1 MSDLKWHARLA
12 LAILKIAEGER
23 LKNTYVASC
32 IALRSFEEII
42 DAYSA
47 EEGLHFH
54 DKFSDIAWKDRI
66 EWMLINRKDLLYDWK
81 LLVEL
86 YSSISVGGQHTSNEF
101 SLTQLMT
108 IVIHHLKILI
118 DNYDC

>member
-23 LKNTYVASC
+23 LKNAYVASY

-47 EEGLHFH
+47 KEGQHFH
-54 DKFSDIAWKDRI
+54 DRFTATAWNDRMG
-66 EWMLINRKDLLYDWK
+66 WMLINRKDLLYDWK

-86 YSSISVGGQHTSNEF
+86 YSSISLGGQHASNES
-101 SLTQLMT
+101 SLAKLMT
-108 IVIHHLKILI
+108 IVRHHLKILI
-118 DNYDC
+118 DDYDC

>member
-23 LKNTYVASC
+23 LKNTYVASY

-54 DKFSDIAWKDRI
+54 DKFSATAWKDRI

-86 YSSISVGGQHTSNEF
+86 YSSISVGGQHTSNEC
-101 SLTQLMT
+101 SLAQLMT
-108 IVIHHLKILI
+108 IVRHHLKILI
-118 DNYDC
+118 DDYDC